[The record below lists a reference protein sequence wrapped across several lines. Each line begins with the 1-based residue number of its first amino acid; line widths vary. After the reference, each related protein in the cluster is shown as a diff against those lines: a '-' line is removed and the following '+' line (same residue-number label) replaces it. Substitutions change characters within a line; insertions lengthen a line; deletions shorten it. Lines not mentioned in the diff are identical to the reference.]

1 MAERLR
7 PRTQAQIYARPVD
20 TFVRQGEVD
29 TTRLNQL
36 STFLREARAAGSNL
50 MQRQTQL
57 NLGQT
62 ELQQKKDK
70 KEARKVFETLADK
83 TMSFIE
89 AQKKGLVSPEANPV
103 YQYYWNEMRG
113 ENLGVQFD
121 LETSKAYNTSGLNN
135 ALDPTGFDDWF
146 NKRKSNFIES
156 NKGILNH
163 KGAFEIFNGQ
173 TKSTFNSLANIHKA
187 QVSANFVNDT
197 KVQQTNLVLNRLAN
211 LDARKGEFPT
221 ASYANFG
228 DLINKHIS
236 DTVTATGM
244 SMAQVN
250 NDVADTIVEY
260 YVAKSDIN
268 GLVNALN
275 SITTVKGSNLLNTGY
290 ILEKVA
296 EARVTIGKQ
305 LTQQM
310 TQEKARYDKETRT
323 VNQTFETLYQKEMGK
338 GLDAESVIT
347 LVEEAKMQGAN
358 GQEQPLTDFLEIY
371 NPDWKL
377 EIYKLAKSY
386 QDAELDADTKPKM
399 NSRLQMTYRTMPEL
413 RMNPSNWTTE
423 GFKKREKE
431 IIRIATNVKG
441 FSDGNAFITE
451 LWTAYESDLAA
462 FENRMSH
469 YSNDPTFKDFDDK
482 YLSVDMQE
490 KILTML
496 GDNTNSRGKVDS
508 YRLWFADR
516 YSIQLANGNYTW
528 NALSEADKLKE
539 LMGAFYTYMGV
550 TQEQLTNMIKTI
562 KLTNGEDFIEKTEEI
577 KNSYPNE

>member
-20 TFVRQGEVD
+20 TFVQQGEVD
-29 TTRLNQL
+29 KTRLNEL
-36 STFLREARAAGSNL
+36 SNFLQEINTRGAEFVKRGRAL
-50 MQRQTQL
+50 EQ
-57 NLGQT
+57 GQT
-62 ELQQKKDK
+62 ELKRKKDK
-70 KEARKVFETLADK
+70 KEARKVFESLADK
-83 TMSFIE
+83 TLSFVE
-89 AQKKGLVSPEANPV
+89 AQKKGLVAPEANPV

-113 ENLGVQFD
+113 ENLGIQFD
-121 LETSKAYNTSGLNN
+121 LKTSKAYNTSGLNY

-156 NKGILNH
+156 NKSVLNH

-173 TKSTFNSLANIHKA
+173 TKSTFNSLSNIHKA

-197 KVQQTNLVLNRLAN
+197 KVQQTNRVLNRLAK
-211 LDARKGEFPT
+211 LDASKGDFPT

-228 DLINKHIS
+228 DLINNHIS

-260 YVAKSDIN
+260 YVSKSDIN
-268 GLVNALN
+268 GLVNALK

-290 ILEKVA
+290 ITEKVA

-310 TQEKARYDKETRT
+310 TQEKARYDQDTRT
-323 VNQTFETLYQKEMGK
+323 VTQTFDRIYKKEVGM
-338 GLDAESVIT
+338 GLDANSIIA
-347 LVEEAKMQGAN
+347 LVEEAKMLGAD
-358 GQEQPLTDFLEIY
+358 GQEKLLTDFLEIY

-377 EIYKLAKSY
+377 DINKEIKSY
-386 QDAELDADTKPKM
+386 QDAELDADTKPAM
-399 NSRLQMTYRTMPEL
+399 NSRQQMTYRTMRDL
-413 RMNPSNWTTE
+413 RMNPSNWTTD

-431 IIRIATNVKG
+431 IIRISGNVKG
-441 FSDGNAFITE
+441 YSDGRAFVKE
-451 LWTAYESDLAA
+451 LWTAYETDLAA

-469 YSNDPTFKDFDDK
+469 YSKDPTFKDFDDK

-496 GDNTNSRGKVDS
+496 GDNTDSRVKVDS

-516 YSIQLANGNYTW
+516 YSIQLENGNYTW

-550 TQEQLTNMIKTI
+550 TQKQLENMTKTI
-562 KLTNGEDFIEKTEEI
+562 KLIGGEEFIKQTEEI
-577 KNSYPNE
+577 EKAYPNQ

>member
-20 TFVRQGEVD
+20 TFVQQGEVD
-29 TTRLNQL
+29 KTRLNEL
-36 STFLREARAAGSNL
+36 SNFLQEINTRGAAFVKRGRAL
-50 MQRQTQL
+50 EQ
-57 NLGQT
+57 GQT
-62 ELQQKKDK
+62 ELKRKQDK
-70 KEARKVFETLADK
+70 KAARKAYSSLADK
-83 TMSFIE
+83 TLSYVE
-89 AQKKGLVSPEANPV
+89 AQKKGLIPPEDNPV
-103 YQYYWNEMRG
+103 YRYYWNELRG
-113 ENLGVQFD
+113 ENLGLVFD
-121 LETSKAYNTSGLNN
+121 LETSKEYNVSGLSNS
-135 ALDPTGFDDWF
+135 LDPTQFDDWF
-146 NKRKSNFIES
+146 NKRKSKFIEK
-156 NKGILNH
+156 NKSILGH
-163 KGAFEIFNGQ
+163 KGAFSIFDGQ
-173 TKSTFNSLANIHKA
+173 TKSTFNSLSNIHKS
-187 QVSANFVNDT
+187 QVSANFVNNT
-197 KVQQTNLVLNRLAN
+197 KVQQKNLVLNRLDE
-211 LDARKGEFPT
+211 LDNGKVDFWT
-221 ASYANFG
+221 ASHANFG
-228 DLINKHIS
+228 DYINKHIS

-260 YVAKSDIN
+260 YVSKSDIN
-268 GLVNALN
+268 GLVNALK

-290 ILEKVA
+290 ITEKVA

-310 TQEKARYDKETRT
+310 TQQKARQEQETRT

-347 LVEEAKMQGAN
+347 LVEEAKMQGAD
-358 GQEQPLTDFLEIY
+358 GQELPLTDFLEIY

-386 QDAELDADTKPKM
+386 QDAELDADKKPPM

-413 RMNPSNWTTE
+413 RMNPSNWTTV
-423 GFKKREKE
+423 GFKKRVEE
-431 IIRIATNVKG
+431 IIRIADSVKG
-441 FSDGNAFITE
+441 HSDGNAFIKE

-469 YSNDPTFKDFDDK
+469 YSKDPTFKDFDDK

-496 GDNTNSRGKVDS
+496 GDNTQGRGKADL

-528 NALSEADKLKE
+528 NSLSETEKLKE
-539 LMGAFYTYMGV
+539 LMTAFYTYMGV
-550 TQEQLTNMIKTI
+550 TKEQLTTLKETI
-562 KLTNGEDFIEKTEEI
+562 TIDDDVFERVQKKI
-577 KNSYPNE
+577 NSLIPNQ